1 MNLWIAL
8 AAGLSVAQGQSETR
22 YPSPMDP
29 NVRDPAAEALRD
41 ANEQAAEEADGAW
54 IPPNYVIQQPT
65 TDGTTPYG
73 GYVVTPALPDGR
85 APATPSEVAVD
96 ETYQSYVPI
105 PAQVQEGTGGSGTE
119 ENVGPTVSDTDLG
132 VSGSGAVGDEG
143 GDARVN
149 QPGGS
154 NTSALPQPAPAPL
167 GGQDSTGGSG
177 DYGTVAPQGSESSG
191 QVDGTGGSGTT
202 PQTSVPNDQ
211 GGIGGSGITP
221 QTSVP
226 NDPSGIGGSG
236 TTPQTSIPN
245 DQSGIGG
252 SGTTPQTS
260 VPNDPSGIGGSGTT
274 PQTSVPN
281 DQSGVGTST
290 TPQTSVPNDSSGVG
304 TGTTTQPS
312 TQTGTGGSGAQP
324 ETQDSLGG
332 FGPTEAEQGGGQNTP
347 NTAPVSPNGTGG
359 SGSNTVPQSTDTQGT
374 SVPQN
379 NTTQSTTSG
388 QQQTSATSNPPAA
401 NDTEVAQRRARLDEL
416 EEELRARDAEIEQ
429 NAVATQQQVDTF
441 GERAVETE
449 QSRQQRLSALQSA
462 GEWMM
467 AADAAI
473 QQGEDDV
480 DDALDIADS
489 AFAEIRESAA
499 SFGQGNVIV
508 HADRARALLNL
519 ARDAAGRS
527 DGYAARLALQEAGVE
542 LNLARGASL
551 GRSGTGNSLLTP

>member
-8 AAGLSVAQGQSETR
+8 AAGLSVAQGQSQTP

-54 IPPNYVIQQPT
+54 LPPNYVIQQPT
-65 TDGTTPYG
+65 ADGTTPYS
-73 GYVVTPALPDGR
+73 GYVVTPALPDGT

-96 ETYQSYVPI
+96 ETYQRYVPI

-119 ENVGPTVSDTDLG
+119 QTESAGSTVSDTDLG
-132 VSGSGAVGDEG
+132 VGGSGEVGDEG

-154 NTSALPQPAPAPL
+154 NTSALSQPAPAPL
-167 GGQDSTGGSG
+167 GGQDVTGGSG
-177 DYGTVAPQGSESSG
+177 NYGAEAPQGSEVSG

-202 PQTSVPNDQ
+202 PQTSVPND
-211 GGIGGSGITP
+211 S
-221 QTSVP
+221 S
-226 NDPSGIGGSG
+226 DIGGSG
-236 TTPQTSIPN
+236 TTPQTSVPNDSSGVGTGTTPQTSVPN

-260 VPNDPSGIGGSGTT
+260 VPNDQSSVGGSGTT

-281 DQSGVGTST
+281 DSSGIGGSGT

-312 TQTGTGGSGAQP
+312 TQSGTGGSGAQP
-324 ETQDSLGG
+324 EPQDSLGG
-332 FGPTEAEQGGGQNTP
+332 FGPTEAEQGGGQGTTGTSP
-347 NTAPVSPNGTGG
+347 GSPNSTGG

-379 NTTQSTTSG
+379 NNAPSG
-388 QQQTSATSNPPAA
+388 QQQTSATSNPPAS
-401 NDTEVAQRRARLDEL
+401 NDTEVAQLRARLDEL
-416 EEELRARDAEIEQ
+416 EEELRARDDQIEQ

-489 AFAEIRESAA
+489 AFAEIRQSAA
-499 SFGQGNVIV
+499 AFGQGNVIV

-527 DGYAARLALQEAGVE
+527 DGYAARLALQEAGIE

-551 GRSGTGNSLLTP
+551 GRSGTGNSLLSP

>member
-8 AAGLSVAQGQSETR
+8 AAGLSVAQGQSQTP

-65 TDGTTPYG
+65 NDGTTPYSG
-73 GYVVTPALPDGR
+73 GYVITPALPDGS
-85 APATPSEVAVD
+85 APATPSEIAID
-96 ETYQSYVPI
+96 ETYQRYVPI
-105 PAQVQEGTGGSGTE
+105 PAQGQEAVGGSGAE
-119 ENVGPTVSDTDLG
+119 ENSGSTVSDTDLG
-132 VSGSGAVGDEG
+132 VGGSGAVGDEG

-154 NTSALPQPAPAPL
+154 NTSALPQPTPAPL

-177 DYGTVAPQGSESSG
+177 DYGTSAPQGSDSG
-191 QVDGTGGSGTT
+191 DQVDGTGGSGTT

-211 GGIGGSGITP
+211 
-221 QTSVP
+221 
-226 NDPSGIGGSG
+226 SGIGGSG
-236 TTPQTSIPN
+236 S
-245 DQSGIGG
+245 
-252 SGTTPQTS
+252 
-260 VPNDPSGIGGSGTT
+260 T

-281 DQSGVGTST
+281 DQSGTGGSDT

-304 TGTTTQPS
+304 TSTTPQTSIPNDSSGVGTGTTAQPS
-312 TQTGTGGSGAQP
+312 TQSGTGGSGAQP
-324 ETQDSLGG
+324 QDSLGG
-332 FGPTEAEQGGGQNTP
+332 FGPTEAEQGGGQDSTG
-347 NTAPVSPNGTGG
+347 TAPVSPNGTGG
-359 SGSNTVPQSTDTQGT
+359 SGSNTAPQSTDTQGT

-379 NTTQSTTSG
+379 NSGTNNNTSQSASG
-388 QQQTSATSNPPAA
+388 QQQTSATTNPPAST
-401 NDTEVAQRRARLDEL
+401 DTEVAQLRARLDEL
-416 EEELRARDAEIEQ
+416 EEELKTRDAEIEQ
-429 NAVATQQQVDTF
+429 NAIATQQQVDTF

-462 GEWMM
+462 GEWML

-551 GRSGTGNSLLTP
+551 GRSGTGNSLLSP

>member
-8 AAGLSVAQGQSETR
+8 AAGLSVAQGQSQTP

-54 IPPNYVIQQPT
+54 LPPNYVIQQPT
-65 TDGTTPYG
+65 ADGTTPYS
-73 GYVVTPALPDGR
+73 GYVVTPALPDGT
-85 APATPSEVAVD
+85 APATPSEIAVD
-96 ETYQSYVPI
+96 ETYQTYMPI
-105 PAQVQEGTGGSGTE
+105 PAQVQEGTGGSGAEQTE
-119 ENVGPTVSDTDLG
+119 SAASTVSDTDLG
-132 VSGSGAVGDEG
+132 VGGSGDVGDEG

-154 NTSALPQPAPAPL
+154 NTSALSQPAPAPL
-167 GGQDSTGGSG
+167 GGQDVTGASG
-177 DYGTVAPQGSESSG
+177 NYGAEAPQGSDVSG
-191 QVDGTGGSGTT
+191 QVDGTGGSG
-202 PQTSVPNDQ
+202 
-211 GGIGGSGITP
+211 
-221 QTSVP
+221 
-226 NDPSGIGGSG
+226 
-236 TTPQTSIPN
+236 
-245 DQSGIGG
+245 
-252 SGTTPQTS
+252 
-260 VPNDPSGIGGSGTT
+260 
-274 PQTSVPN
+274 
-281 DQSGVGTST
+281 T

-312 TQTGTGGSGAQP
+312 TQSGTGGSGAQP
-324 ETQDSLGG
+324 EPQDSLGG
-332 FGPTEAEQGGGQNTP
+332 FGPTEAEQGGGQGT
-347 NTAPVSPNGTGG
+347 TGTSPVSPNGTGG

-379 NTTQSTTSG
+379 NNAPSG
-388 QQQTSATSNPPAA
+388 QQQTSATSNPPAS
-401 NDTEVAQRRARLDEL
+401 NDTEVAQLRARLDEL
-416 EEELRARDAEIEQ
+416 EEELRARDDQIEQ

-473 QQGEDDV
+473 QQGADDV

-489 AFAEIRESAA
+489 AFAEIRQSAA
-499 SFGQGNVIV
+499 AFGQGNVIV

-527 DGYAARLALQEAGVE
+527 DGYAARLALQEAGIE

-551 GRSGTGNSLLTP
+551 GRSGTGNSLLSP

>member
-8 AAGLSVAQGQSETR
+8 AAGLSVAQGQSQTP

-54 IPPNYVIQQPT
+54 LPPNYVIQQPT
-65 TDGTTPYG
+65 ADGTTPYS
-73 GYVVTPALPDGR
+73 GYVITPALPDGS
-85 APATPSEVAVD
+85 APATPSEIAVD
-96 ETYQSYVPI
+96 ETYQRYVPI
-105 PAQVQEGTGGSGTE
+105 PAQVPEGTGGSGTE
-119 ENVGPTVSDTDLG
+119 QTGSTGATVSDTDLG
-132 VSGSGAVGDEG
+132 VGGSGDVGDEA

-154 NTSALPQPAPAPL
+154 NTSALSQPAPAPL

-177 DYGTVAPQGSESSG
+177 AEGTVVAPQGSDASG
-191 QVDGTGGSGTT
+191 QVDDGTGGSGTTSQTSAPNDPSGISGSGTT
-202 PQTSVPNDQ
+202 PQTSVPD
-211 GGIGGSGITP
+211 
-221 QTSVP
+221 
-226 NDPSGIGGSG
+226 DA
-236 TTPQTSIPN
+236 
-245 DQSGIGG
+245 
-252 SGTTPQTS
+252 
-260 VPNDPSGIGGSGTT
+260 
-274 PQTSVPN
+274 
-281 DQSGVGTST
+281 
-290 TPQTSVPNDSSGVG
+290 SGVG

-312 TQTGTGGSGAQP
+312 TQPGTGGAGTQPQP

-332 FGPTEAEQGGGQNTP
+332 FGPTEAEQGGGQDTP
-347 NTAPVSPNGTGG
+347 GTAPVSPTGTGG
-359 SGSNTVPQSTDTQGT
+359 SGPSTVPQSTDTQGT

-379 NTTQSTTSG
+379 NSGATNNTPQSASG
-388 QQQTSATSNPPAA
+388 QQQTSATTSPPAS
-401 NDTEVAQRRARLDEL
+401 NDTEVAQLRARLDAL
-416 EEELRARDAEIEQ
+416 EEELKARDAEIEQ

-489 AFAEIRESAA
+489 AFAEIRDSAA

-551 GRSGTGNSLLTP
+551 GRSGTGNSLLSP

>member
-8 AAGLSVAQGQSETR
+8 AAGLSVAQGQSQTP

-41 ANEQAAEEADGAW
+41 ANAQAAEEADGAW
-54 IPPNYVIQQPT
+54 LPPNYVIQQPT
-65 TDGTTPYG
+65 ADGTTPYS
-73 GYVVTPALPDGR
+73 GYVVTPALPDGT

-96 ETYQSYVPI
+96 ETYQTYVPI

-119 ENVGPTVSDTDLG
+119 QTESAGSTVSGTDLG
-132 VSGSGAVGDEG
+132 VGGSGDVGDEA

-154 NTSALPQPAPAPL
+154 NTSALSQPAPAPL
-167 GGQDSTGGSG
+167 GGQDATGGSG
-177 DYGTVAPQGSESSG
+177 NDGAEAPRGSDVSG

-211 GGIGGSGITP
+211 SGI
-221 QTSVP
+221 S
-226 NDPSGIGGSG
+226 
-236 TTPQTSIPN
+236 
-245 DQSGIGG
+245 
-252 SGTTPQTS
+252 
-260 VPNDPSGIGGSGTT
+260 GSGTT

-281 DQSGVGTST
+281 DQSSVGGSGTTPQTSVPNDSSGVGGSGT

-312 TQTGTGGSGAQP
+312 TQSGTGGSGAQP
-324 ETQDSLGG
+324 EPQDSLGG
-332 FGPTEAEQGGGQNTP
+332 FGPTEAEQGGGQGTTGTSP
-347 NTAPVSPNGTGG
+347 ISPNGTGG

-379 NTTQSTTSG
+379 NNAPSG
-388 QQQTSATSNPPAA
+388 QQQTSATSNPPAS
-401 NDTEVAQRRARLDEL
+401 NDTEVAQLRARLDEL
-416 EEELRARDAEIEQ
+416 EEELRARDDQIEQ

-489 AFAEIRESAA
+489 AFAEIRQSAA
-499 SFGQGNVIV
+499 AFGQGNVIV

-527 DGYAARLALQEAGVE
+527 DGYAARLALQEAGIE

-551 GRSGTGNSLLTP
+551 GRSGTGNSLLSP